1 MVDNTLKI
9 IENLFKTRRKI
20 FPTSGRI
27 RQREREREGER
38 EIKLFSTNLLYR
50 VSLKYLRKFRQFS
63 TLPSSRISSIFCIY
77 NLAVGKFI
85 IW

>member
-27 RQREREREGER
+27 RQRERERERGRER
-38 EIKLFSTNLLYR
+38 D
-50 VSLKYLRKFRQFS
+50 
-63 TLPSSRISSIFCIY
+63 
-77 NLAVGKFI
+77 
-85 IW
+85 

>member
-27 RQREREREGER
+27 RQRERERERER
-38 EIKLFSTNLLYR
+38 ER
-50 VSLKYLRKFRQFS
+50 D
-63 TLPSSRISSIFCIY
+63 
-77 NLAVGKFI
+77 
-85 IW
+85 